1 MYLKKWVWVDWK
13 VILAE
18 HWRRWTGIF
27 RFTERVASG
36 RDHREWGRYLA
47 GQTRFSLEYHACIGR
62 EGFPEN
68 RINLCFGAS
77 YWAGVFKRI
86 AHVAQGYCYL
96 HKPLCASVIHF
107 FGRIY
112 IRLVQMITA
121 RVMIETTMIPVRRQF
136 LQTLPKVFNVI
147 TDSPD

>member
-1 MYLKKWVWVDWK
+1 M
-13 VILAE
+13 
-18 HWRRWTGIF
+18 
-27 RFTERVASG
+27 
-36 RDHREWGRYLA
+36 
-47 GQTRFSLEYHACIGR
+47 GR

-68 RINLCFGAS
+68 RINLCAGAS
-77 YWAGVFKRI
+77 YWAVSLKGLRMWLRNI
-86 AHVAQGYCYL
+86 AIYTSHFARRL
-96 HKPLCASVIHF
+96 SIF

-121 RVMIETTMIPVRRQF
+121 RVMMEITMIPVRRQF